1 MRGSPLAHRQAH
13 AERLLNA
20 PVPFCACELRV
31 HGEPVACGQ
40 FAIEGRL
47 AGLYDVF
54 TTQAARGRGLAGVLC
69 RHLLEQART
78 RGATHAY
85 LQVEADNHAALA
97 VYRRLG
103 FVDGYGYHYR
113 TRDPASA

>member
-1 MRGSPLAHRQAH
+1 
-13 AERLLNA
+13 
-20 PVPFCACELRV
+20 
-31 HGEPVACGQ
+31 
-40 FAIEGRL
+40 
-47 AGLYDVF
+47 
-54 TTQAARGRGLAGVLC
+54 VLC